1 MRRALP
7 VARSAAA
14 LALVVLAACT
24 PQYVRE
30 DRTDRRPRELQV
42 VQHAGG
48 THHVLHAEGTRWIQ
62 AFGHRVLAIDVT
74 NGRELGRV
82 DAVEFG
88 TGGSVVDLAVA
99 GDHAFAVA
107 DGTALVE
114 IDVSDASSPSVVRTV
129 PAAELGVTP
138 RRVSC
143 TPGDVWVSGPA
154 GVVRRSDR
162 VERVDAA
169 DAERILAL
177 LADVG

>member
-1 MRRALP
+1 VAFIAPLTVADADTLAVMRRALP

-88 TGGSVVDLAVA
+88 TGGSSP
-99 GDHAFAVA
+99 
-107 DGTALVE
+107 TARR
-114 IDVSDASSPSVVRTV
+114 SSRSTSPTR
-129 PAAELGVTP
+129 P
-138 RRVSC
+138 RRRSC
-143 TPGDVWVSGPA
+143 ARCRPPSSA
-154 GVVRRSDR
+154 
-162 VERVDAA
+162 
-169 DAERILAL
+169 
-177 LADVG
+177 